1 MYSQIHYLIRSKI
14 DGSYIAAHPR
24 ENNPDK
30 PADSG
35 YLLLFREHFDAL
47 TYMNKYAPDLKD
59 RVAIESIP
67 GSQLGAILNRW
78 GFTGIGL
85 VQDPLLPRVE
95 FLTKTSGM

>member
-1 MYSQIHYLIRSKI
+1 MYSEIHYLIRSKI
-14 DGSYIAAHPR
+14 DGSYIAAHPDR
-24 ENNPDK
+24 GNNPDK

-35 YLLLFREHFDAL
+35 YLLLFRENFDAL
-47 TYMNKYAPDLKD
+47 SYMNKYAPDLKD

-78 GFTGIGL
+78 GFTGVGL

-95 FLTKTSGM
+95 FLTKS